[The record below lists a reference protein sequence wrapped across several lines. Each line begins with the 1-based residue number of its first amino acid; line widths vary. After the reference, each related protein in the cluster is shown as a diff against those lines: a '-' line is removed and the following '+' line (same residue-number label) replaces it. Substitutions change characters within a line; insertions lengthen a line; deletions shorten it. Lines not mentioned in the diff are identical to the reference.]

1 MVVVAMVAG
10 SGAGAARADFACEI
24 TEVCFDCSGFDA
36 LDAGRRRE
44 GPLETVE
51 AFYRAY
57 ARRDAERLRE
67 LTNEAFVSLSQDAAF
82 TEAFP
87 KGMTLSAELRMLE
100 SMRDT
105 LAAET
110 DGAVVLSI
118 QHDGLT
124 LEGEPSFESAQV
136 IALRPVL
143 RIVAGTHI
151 EEAVSLRHR
160 FVLVREPGD
169 ASHAVRWSILAWI
182 EELGEPDALHAARTP
197 ERAPEPVPA
206 APALDED
213 LPRTLAFTRAA
224 AEPGPVLA
232 FGVALPRAA
241 EVAVS
246 LIDVQGRVSERS
258 HSSEL
263 AAGRHVVRLTGAN
276 ALPGIYWARLQTGA
290 ETRTLRVTVVR

>member
-10 SGAGAARADFACEI
+10 GGAGAARADFACESMD
-24 TEVCFDCSGFDA
+24 VCFDFSGIDA
-36 LDAGRRRE
+36 LDAGRRQE

-82 TEAFP
+82 TAAYP

-100 SMRDT
+100 SMRAT
-105 LAAET
+105 LAEQT
-110 DGAVVLSI
+110 GGAVVLSI
-118 QHDGLT
+118 QHEGLA
-124 LEGEPSFESAQV
+124 LEGEPSLESAEV
-136 IALRPVL
+136 IAIRPVL

-169 ASHAVRWSILAWI
+169 ASRAVRWSILGWI
-182 EELGEPDALHAARTP
+182 EELGEPDALHAAREP

-206 APALDED
+206 APALDAD
-213 LPRTLAFTRAA
+213 LPLTLAFTRAA

-232 FGVALPRAA
+232 FGVALPRDA

-258 HSSEL
+258 HASAL

-276 ALPGIYWARLQTGA
+276 ASPGIYWARLRAGA